1 MIIKIKLILNQ
12 LLVSKK
18 YLPKKY
24 AYLFWGKK
32 SCPFCRAFVP
42 KLTEISQKRHI
53 EIYYID
59 TTNTDT
65 DPILKKMRKHFKVT
79 GVPCLTKIKTYKS
92 FKTLNRAKTSLSK
105 FLTKQF

>member
-1 MIIKIKLILNQ
+1 M
-12 LLVSKK
+12 LVSKK

-24 AYLFWGKK
+24 DYLFWEKK
-32 SCPFCRAFVP
+32 SCPFYRAFVP
-42 KLTEISQKRHI
+42 KLAEISQKRHI

-65 DPILKKMRKHFKVT
+65 VPILKKMRKHFKVT
-79 GVPCLTKIKTYKS
+79 GVPCLTMIKTYKS